1 MFQLFAV
8 STPGL
13 EPLVIQELRGLG
25 LKPAP
30 SSSSLTSQEER
41 YETGGAEFQG
51 SLKDL
56 YRANLHLR
64 TASRILIRLGFFEAT
79 QFPELRR
86 KAADLPWEQYLSPG
100 MPISLRVACH
110 ASRLYHQRAVAERV
124 VGGIGDRIG
133 QPPCLRKF
141 DEETSD
147 SFPQLILVR
156 ILNNQCIISL
166 DSSGALLHRRG
177 YRLATSKA
185 PLRETLAA
193 AMLLAARWDGVS
205 PLIDPFCGSGT
216 IPIEAALFAQ
226 QIPPGYRRTFAFMN
240 WSAFDKA
247 LWNTVRAFHS
257 DSEKTGKPRII
268 SSDRD
273 AGAIQAARANAERA
287 GIPDTIEFAC
297 QAISSIDPPAGP
309 GWIVT
314 NPPYGKRLPSNR
326 DLRNLYAQLGKTLRS
341 RCPKWKVVMLCDSIQ
356 LVGATGLKFEKAIP
370 TLNGGLKVKIMIG
383 HVD

>member
-1 MFQLFAV
+1 
-8 STPGL
+8 
-13 EPLVIQELRGLG
+13 
-25 LKPAP
+25 
-30 SSSSLTSQEER
+30 
-41 YETGGAEFQG
+41 
-51 SLKDL
+51 
-56 YRANLHLR
+56 
-64 TASRILIRLGFFEAT
+64 
-79 QFPELRR
+79 
-86 KAADLPWEQYLSPG
+86 
-100 MPISLRVACH
+100 
-110 ASRLYHQRAVAERV
+110 
-124 VGGIGDRIG
+124 
-133 QPPCLRKF
+133 
-141 DEETSD
+141 
-147 SFPQLILVR
+147 
-156 ILNNQCIISL
+156 
-166 DSSGALLHRRG
+166 
-177 YRLATSKA
+177 
-185 PLRETLAA
+185 
-193 AMLLAARWDGVS
+193 MLLAARWDGVS

-226 QIPPGYRRTFAFMN
+226 QIPPGYRRTFAFTN